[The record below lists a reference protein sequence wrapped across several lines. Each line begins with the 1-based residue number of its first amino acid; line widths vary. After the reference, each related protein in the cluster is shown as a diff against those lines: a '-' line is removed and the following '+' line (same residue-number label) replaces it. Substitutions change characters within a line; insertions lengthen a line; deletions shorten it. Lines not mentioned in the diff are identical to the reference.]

1 MGYLSSNKPFKT
13 ALEAAIELG
22 GLETES
28 IVASSVKKSVN
39 CDAILS
45 DEGKWIEIP
54 QSEVYVA
61 YREGDRV
68 SALVCLVEK
77 HPRNGTSVKV
87 MAECE
92 GPYYYG
98 ASKKV
103 LKALNGPDT
112 EWRRKAKGL

>member
-39 CDAILS
+39 CDTIMV
-45 DEGKWIEIP
+45 EGKWVEIP

>member
-1 MGYLSSNKPFKT
+1 MGYLSSTKPFKN

-22 GLETES
+22 GLEPES

-39 CDAILS
+39 CDAIMV
-45 DEGKWIEIP
+45 DGKWVEIP

-61 YREGDRV
+61 YRSGDRV

-87 MAECE
+87 MGECE

-103 LKALNGPDT
+103 LKALTGPDT